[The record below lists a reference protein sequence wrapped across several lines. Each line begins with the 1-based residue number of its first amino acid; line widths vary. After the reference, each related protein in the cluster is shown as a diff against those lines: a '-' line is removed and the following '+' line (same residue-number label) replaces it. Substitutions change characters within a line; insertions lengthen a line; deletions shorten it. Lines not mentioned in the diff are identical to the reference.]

1 MLAYLGGSCSRR
13 WRRPENGL
21 PDVERGK
28 DACAVHLMLQVVSPP
43 EQAAVALKYLRRGD
57 VGLQASAAETVAE
70 AEWPALKQPLLLLI
84 CTF

>member
-1 MLAYLGGSCSRR
+1 MLAYLRGSCSRR
-13 WRRPENGL
+13 WGRPEHGF

-28 DACAVHLMLQVVSPP
+28 DACAVRLVLHVVSPP

-57 VGLQASAAETVAE
+57 VGLQASAAEMVAE
-70 AEWPALKQPLLLLI
+70 AERPALKQPLLLLI